1 MPALIFL
8 KTYTCG
14 GIRVFIRIVRCLF
27 TVNTFEY
34 LWSANAE
41 GSAANNPSH
50 VGRILTVGD
59 GVVTV
64 SGLDKACS
72 GEMVLFSNGDK
83 GMVLNLERHIV
94 KIVLFGSERDV
105 DQGGLVFRTQNIVS
119 IQAGAYLLGSVIDS
133 IGNNLD
139 GNKQTFNA
147 EDTDD
152 LLVDV
157 KAPGIIVRQSVFEPL
172 QTGIKAIDSMIP
184 IGRGQRELI
193 IGDRQTGKTA
203 IAIDAMINQAKTVN
217 IGSDAETL
225 SMYNIY
231 VAIGQRRSG
240 ISNLVEALKE
250 YGEQNSLAMDYTSIV
265 AATASDSAA
274 LQYLAPYTGCTIGE
288 WFRDNGMHA
297 NAIYDDLSKQA
308 VSYRQMSLLLRRPPA
323 RDAFPG
329 DVFYLHSRLLERA
342 AKLNPDNHS
351 GSLTALPV
359 IETQAGDVSAFVPT
373 NVISIT
379 DGQIFL
385 NPELFKIGIRPAVDV
400 GISVS
405 RVGSAAQ
412 AKGMKEVAGSL
423 KLELAQYREA
433 QSFEKFGSDIDPVTK
448 FKLLRGVRLVEILRQ
463 GQFEPLD
470 VSKQIITIFAG
481 INGFL
486 DEVSIEDVLTFVKFV
501 NSDVAKWMAKAKY
514 WAFLEEGLRLNN
526 FKLSPLTRTAL
537 HIILGNYFLYN
548 PLPDSKKLLVG

>member
-1 MPALIFL
+1 MIIFNKRFGLKSVVRNLWVRFPAISMYSLNAFKFL
-8 KTYTCG
+8 WET
-14 GIRVFIRIVRCLF
+14 
-27 TVNTFEY
+27 E
-34 LWSANAE
+34 E
-41 GSAANNPSH
+41 GSQGNSSH
-50 VGRILTVGD
+50 VGKILSVGD

-64 SGLDKACS
+64 SGLDQAKS
-72 GEMVLFSNGDK
+72 GEMVLFPNGDK
-83 GMVLNLERHIV
+83 GMVLNLERAVV
-94 KIVLFGSERDV
+94 KIVLFGSEREV
-105 DQGGLVFRTQNIVS
+105 KQGDYVFRTQNIVS
-119 IQAGAYLLGSVIDS
+119 IQTGAFLLGSVIDS
-133 IGNNLD
+133 VGNVID
-139 GNKQTFNA
+139 GTKVEYNA
-147 EDTDD
+147 EDVDD
-152 LLVDV
+152 QLVDV

-172 QTGIKAIDSMIP
+172 QTGLKAIDSMIP

-203 IAIDAMINQAKTVN
+203 IAIDAIINQAKTIN
-217 IGSDAETL
+217 IGSEAETM
-225 SMYNIY
+225 SMYSVY
-231 VAIGQRRSG
+231 VAIGQRRSTVVN
-240 ISNLVEALKE
+240 IVNAFKEA
-250 YGEQNSLAMDYTSIV
+250 GEEESLAMDYTSVV

-274 LQYLAPYTGCTIGE
+274 LQYLAPYTGCTVGE

-297 NAIYDDLSKQA
+297 TAIYDDLSKQA

-342 AKLNPDNHS
+342 AKLNPGSDS

-385 NPELFKIGIRPAVDV
+385 NPELFKTGIRPAVDV

-412 AKGMKEVAGSL
+412 TKGMKEVAGSL

-433 QSFEKFGSDIDPVTK
+433 QAFEKFGSDLDPVTK

-463 GQFEPLD
+463 GQSEPLD

-481 INGFL
+481 IHGFL
-486 DEVSIEDVLTFVKFV
+486 DQASVADVITFVKFV
-501 NSDVAKWMAKAKY
+501 NSEEAKWLNKARY
-514 WAFLEEGLRLNN
+514 WVFVEEGIRLNN
-526 FKLSPLTRTAL
+526 FALSDITRTAL
-537 HIILGNYFLYN
+537 SVLLGNYFLQT
-548 PLPDSKKLLVG
+548 PLPESKALLIS